1 MSDVLNSIKP
11 AVRALRGYT
20 LAPHRASLKVNQN
33 ENPWDAP
40 DRIKEE
46 VLRRFTER
54 KWSRYPEFVPAALH
68 SRLAAFAGWKPD
80 GVLAGNGSNELIQA
94 SLMVT
99 MGPGKRVLISEPTF
113 LLYEQIAT
121 VLGGEVES
129 VPLTQG
135 LQYDVEAL
143 LKAIEE
149 RQPDVTIICSPNNPT
164 GCVIEDDALKAL
176 LRASRGLVIVDEAY
190 HEFSEHTVVP
200 LLREHENLIVL
211 RTFSKAMA
219 FAALRLGYL
228 LASPTLVSEIRK
240 AVLPYSVNLFAQV
253 AAEVA
258 MEHYDSELRPL
269 VKQIIAERE
278 RLFEELSEVAGL
290 TPVSSKGN
298 FLVVRSATDP
308 RRIFTDLLVHDIL
321 VRDVS
326 GYPMLRDYFR
336 FSFGTP
342 EENDQIL
349 KAIREICG

>member
-1 MSDVLNSIKP
+1 MNDVLNSIKP
-11 AVRALRGYT
+11 AVRAVRGYT

-40 DRIKEE
+40 ARIKEE
-46 VLRRFTER
+46 VLRRFAAR
-54 KWSRYPEFVPAALH
+54 QWSRYPEFVPVALH
-68 SRLAAFAGWKPD
+68 EQLAAFAGWKPD

-99 MGPGKRVLISEPTF
+99 TEPGKRVLISEPTF
-113 LLYEQIAT
+113 LLYQQIAT
-121 VLGGEVES
+121 VLGGAVES
-129 VPLTQG
+129 VPLTSG
-135 LQYDVEAL
+135 LQYDTEAL
-143 LKAIEE
+143 LKTVEE

-164 GCVIEDDALKAL
+164 GCVIEDDALRAL

-190 HEFSEHTVVP
+190 HEFAEHSVVP
-200 LLREHENLIVL
+200 LLHEHDNLIVL

-219 FAALRLGYL
+219 FAALRVGYL
-228 LASPTLVSEIRK
+228 LASLELVSEIRK
-240 AVLPYSVNLFAQV
+240 AVLPYSVNLFAQI

-258 MEHYDSELRPL
+258 MEHYDTELRPL

-278 RLFEELSEVAGL
+278 RLFEELSKVEGL

-298 FLVVRSATDP
+298 FMVVKSATDP
-308 RRIFTDLLVHDIL
+308 RRIFTDLLEHDIL

-336 FSFGTP
+336 FSFGKP

-349 KAIREICG
+349 MAIREICG